1 MKTIL
6 VLTDFSLAAN
16 NAAHYAL
23 KLAQKIKANLLLC
36 NVFLLPSNESV
47 AGPAL
52 WSAESYDTLAER
64 SKNELSKLTGHLK
77 RQMNN
82 DIAASQFRPVIEQS
96 SVSGSF
102 TPLLNEIVSSHE
114 ILITVVGTHGASG
127 LSGFLQG
134 NHVQNVIEKANCPVL
149 IVPSRVVFN
158 GYKKIV
164 FATDMTGSDIDV
176 LHALSGF
183 ARYVNA
189 EILIT
194 HVFANETNAKESNKA
209 EVFLKMISS
218 KINYP
223 RIFYREIKSESV
235 STSLDWLSEHI
246 DVDLLVVVHRKRNF
260 FQTLFEAS
268 TTQKLA
274 DHLTKAMLV
283 FPFIRGKQHALPVF

>member
-6 VLTDFSLAAN
+6 VLTDFSFGAN

-23 KLAQKIKANLLLC
+23 KLAQKIRANLLLC
-36 NVFLLPSNESV
+36 NVFLLPSNEPLGGQV
-47 AGPAL
+47 L
-52 WSAESYDTLAER
+52 WSTESYDTLAER
-64 SKNELSKLTGHLK
+64 SKNGLNKLAGHLK

-82 DIAASQFRPVIEQS
+82 DVAGGQFRPAIKKS
-96 SVSGSF
+96 SVSGVF
-102 TPLLNEIVSSHE
+102 TALLDEIVSSHE
-114 ILITVVGTHGASG
+114 ILITVVGTHGTSS

-134 NHVQNVIEKANCPVL
+134 NHVQNLMEKANCPVL
-149 IVPSRVVFN
+149 IVPSRIVFN

-176 LHALSGF
+176 LHSLSGF

-189 EILIT
+189 EILVT
-194 HVFANETNAKESNKA
+194 HVFENKTNAKESTKA

-223 RIFYREIKSESV
+223 RIFYREIKSENV
-235 STSLDWLSEHI
+235 STSIDWLSEHI

-260 FQTLFEAS
+260 FQILFEAS
-268 TTQKLA
+268 VTQKLA

-283 FPFIRGKQHALPVF
+283 FPFTRGQHALPVF

>member
-6 VLTDFSLAAN
+6 VLTDFSFGAN

-23 KLAQKIKANLLLC
+23 KLAQKIRANLLLC
-36 NVFLLPSNESV
+36 NVFLLPSNEPLGGQV
-47 AGPAL
+47 L
-52 WSAESYDTLAER
+52 WSTESYDTLAER
-64 SKNELSKLTGHLK
+64 SKNGLNKLAGHLK

-82 DIAASQFRPVIEQS
+82 DVAGGEFRPAIKQS
-96 SVSGSF
+96 SVSGVF
-102 TPLLNEIVSSHE
+102 TALLDEIVSSHE
-114 ILITVVGTHGASG
+114 ILITVVGTHGTSG

-134 NHVQNVIEKANCPVL
+134 NHVQNLIEKANCPVL
-149 IVPSRVVFN
+149 IVPSRIVFN

-176 LHALSGF
+176 LHSLSGF

-189 EILIT
+189 EILVT
-194 HVFANETNAKESNKA
+194 HVFENKTNAKESTKA

-235 STSLDWLSEHI
+235 STSIDWLSEHI

-260 FQTLFEAS
+260 FQILFEAS
-268 TTQKLA
+268 VTQKLA

-283 FPFIRGKQHALPVF
+283 FPFTRGQHALPVF